1 MFDKRH
7 VGSSLDDLLEE
18 EGLLTEVTTVAI
30 KRTLAWQVEQAMK
43 EKGLTKSAMA
53 KAMDTSR
60 AALERL
66 LDPNNTSITLKTID
80 KAARVVGKR
89 MKIELVDA
97 TQ

>member
-1 MFDKRH
+1 M
-7 VGSSLDDLLEE
+7 GSSLDDLLEE
-18 EGLLTEVTTVAI
+18 EGLLTEVTTMAI
-30 KRTLAWQVEQAMK
+30 KRVLAWQVEQAMK
-43 EKGLTKSAMA
+43 DKGLTKSAMA

-66 LDPNNTSITLKTID
+66 LDPDNTSITLKTID

-97 TQ
+97 N